1 MPEPPEGPAG
11 AATRADGA
19 WLLRRAM
26 VEVVGGAIDAAL
38 SGRGDGRQLLV
49 ADIGGRSSPW
59 RARVESLAR
68 RAGRP
73 IRHVTVDLDPRA
85 TVRGV
90 AEALPLRSE
99 SADLVLCTQM
109 LEHVRRPEAAVAEMR
124 RVVHPDGVCLLTTH
138 GTWFYHPDPEDYWRW
153 TAAGLRALFTGAGFP
168 RVEVTPVGGT
178 KLALATLALTSIGRA
193 AGDGLAGAALRGL
206 VVAPANTL
214 AAPLVLRR
222 LEGRRSVEGELAINY
237 LVRAEAKMS

>member
-1 MPEPPEGPAG
+1 MPVPEGSAG

-19 WLLRRAM
+19 WLLRCAM
-26 VEVVGGAIDAAL
+26 EQVVGGAIDAAL
-38 SGRGDGRQLLV
+38 AARADGRPLLV

-59 RARVESLAR
+59 RARVETHAR
-68 RAGRP
+68 RGGGS
-73 IRHVTVDLDPRA
+73 IRHVTVDLDTHA
-85 TVRGV
+85 TVRGL
-90 AEALPLRSE
+90 AEALPLRAG

-124 RVVHPDGVCLLTTH
+124 RIVHPDGVCLLTTH

-153 TAAGLRALFTGAGFP
+153 TAAGLRTLFTDAGFA
-168 RVEVTPVGGT
+168 RVDVTPVGGT

-193 AGDGLAGAALRGL
+193 AGEGIAGAALRGL
-206 VVAPANTL
+206 LVAPANTI

-222 LEGRRSVEGELAINY
+222 LEGRVSVEGELAINY
-237 LVRAEAKMS
+237 LVRASR